1 MQLLRSKKGGVASVI
16 ELLADPDKRGTAIK
30 RLAYLQPRIHDD
42 DLDLDKGAEEL
53 RTQVMLALIVKGTT
67 TRLTLVT
74 DQTKMDVVVAFLGKD
89 DVAVGRKGVV
99 ELLRSRCESLSD
111 LIKLLADSTKR
122 GKVIL
127 RLAQL
132 MTSEGKT
139 PDLAEGEAELRR
151 LVKLSS
157 KHKGVMAKLKGL
169 TTTHAL

>member
-1 MQLLRSKKGGVASVI
+1 
-16 ELLADPDKRGTAIK
+16 
-30 RLAYLQPRIHDD
+30 
-42 DLDLDKGAEEL
+42 
-53 RTQVMLALIVKGTT
+53 
-67 TRLTLVT
+67 
-74 DQTKMDVVVAFLGKD
+74 
-89 DVAVGRKGVV
+89 
-99 ELLRSRCESLSD
+99 LSD

-132 MTSEGKT
+132 MASEGKT